1 MTKDQHIKPT
11 IETIKEFKAH
21 YAKRDFRI
29 EEMRMEKNLNWT
41 EANSSYYRLGST
53 KYPMAIMSNI

>member
-29 EEMRMEKNLNWT
+29 EEMRMEKKSELDRG
-41 EANSSYYRLGST
+41 EFLLL
-53 KYPMAIMSNI
+53 